1 MSTNISFRKGVK
13 QHRCKL
19 EITAPTTLH
28 DELRTHKPKA
38 AMAFGEPHTHTIH
51 FRECGHTD
59 PRYVFLPDPKNAA
72 RCVCSRTDEFKIS
85 LSFSGEVNYTQQRR
99 EIPAKCDDCS
109 LRPKMTIEEYTA
121 YLAHVPEDENTMDID
136 RDSKPLSGSPSKRQ
150 RFG

>member
-1 MSTNISFRKGVK
+1 MVRVSTPSTPKGK
-13 QHRCKL
+13 TKKL
-19 EITAPTTLH
+19 Q
-28 DELRTHKPKA
+28 RTHKPKA